1 MTPTRETWGPGPTR
15 PELSVEEVHVWRAW
29 LDAEESEVT
38 RLRALLSD
46 EERARADRFHFT
58 KDRRHFTVARG
69 LLRTL
74 VARYTDRRPEL
85 VSFTYNAYGKP
96 SLSTEDAGASLRFNL
111 SHSKGLALYAFARGR
126 EVGVDVEFSREEF
139 AGEEIAARFFSP
151 AEVAVLRALPAEE
164 KTRAFFNCWTRKEAY
179 IKAHGLGLSLPLE
192 GFDVSLAPG
201 EPAALLS
208 TRHDPAQAAR
218 WSLCALSPAY
228 GYAAA
233 LAAEGHDWRLTC
245 WSWDE

>member
-1 MTPTRETWGPGPTR
+1 MTSAAADSWSPGPKR
-15 PELSVEEVHVWRAW
+15 PELTAEEVHVWRAW
-29 LDAEESEVT
+29 LDAGESEVA

-46 EERARADRFHFT
+46 EERARADRFYFA

-69 LLRTL
+69 LLRAL
-74 VARYTDRRPEL
+74 AARYTGRPAEL
-85 VSFTYNAYGKP
+85 ISFTYNEYGKP
-96 SLSTEDAGASLRFNL
+96 SLSDEGAELRFNL

-126 EVGVDVEFSREEF
+126 EVGVDVEFSREDF
-139 AGEEIAARFFSP
+139 GGEEIASRFFSP
-151 AEVAVLRALPAEE
+151 AEVAALRALPDAE

-201 EPAALLS
+201 QPAALLG

-218 WSLCALSPAY
+218 WSLRALSPAD

-233 LAAEGHDWRLTC
+233 LAAEGHGWRLSC
-245 WSWDE
+245 WSWEA